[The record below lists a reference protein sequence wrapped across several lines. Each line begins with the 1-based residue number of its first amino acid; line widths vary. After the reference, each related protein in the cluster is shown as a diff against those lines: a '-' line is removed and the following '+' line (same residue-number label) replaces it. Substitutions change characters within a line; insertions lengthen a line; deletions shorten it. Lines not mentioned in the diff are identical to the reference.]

1 MYGVILTAH
10 GKFAEGIYSGVKLV
24 AGEQENVR
32 VCNFEEGEGFEEIDG
47 KIKKALEEL
56 SDYEGVLILT
66 DLAGGTPFN
75 RSVML
80 TQEVE
85 NSLVFSGLNFQ
96 MLYTAIFAQGDLK
109 DVREEIITEGRN
121 GIDYFALDNEDEND
135 IEDGEGI

>member
-10 GKFAEGIYSGVKLV
+10 GNFADGIYSGVKLV

-32 VCNFEEGEGFEEIDG
+32 ICDFEEGEGFEEIDA
-47 KIKKALEEL
+47 KINKAIEEL
-56 SDYEGVLILT
+56 SDYDGILILT

-80 TQEVE
+80 TQDVE

-109 DVREEIITEGRN
+109 DVSELINKYMNCGQC
-121 GIDYFALDNEDEND
+121 A
-135 IEDGEGI
+135 